1 MHAPCLCKGRRSVTV
16 IEVQTSFSLIFAQR
30 ECQVKENKIS
40 NATPGLG
47 AMHAICPVMLG
58 PLAFNEKKDKH
69 FFMVIRSRLYL
80 AADSHSCR
88 YRAVS
93 LRRANDEFR

>member
-1 MHAPCLCKGRRSVTV
+1 MH
-16 IEVQTSFSLIFAQR
+16 
-30 ECQVKENKIS
+30 KENVRLKKNKIS

-69 FFMVIRSRLYL
+69 FFVVIRSRLYL
-80 AADSHSCR
+80 AAVQCR